1 MKQEE
6 PQIHGKYWRHETGGR
21 YKQEKTEYRA
31 CRGDSWDRE
40 KSRAIQKVPCGEES
54 GGDAEREKEWGE
66 EESFVWKRHRE
77 RNRKPKPRQPGAG
90 AGGEKWYRGI

>member
-54 GGDAEREKEWGE
+54 GGDAEREKE
-66 EESFVWKRHRE
+66 
-77 RNRKPKPRQPGAG
+77 
-90 AGGEKWYRGI
+90 